1 MIRRL
6 VLCCAV
12 AAALAA
18 ALRPGSAPAG
28 VVLCHARAD
37 FNLLVSS
44 ARNMTCTA
52 AKRELRR
59 YHGSIA
65 RRFRTPGGFACY
77 RVSGNRL
84 AGQWRC
90 VRGTKAFRFEF
101 SD

>member
-6 VLCCAV
+6 VLCCI
-12 AAALAA
+12 AALAA
-18 ALRPGSAPAG
+18 AAVGSGTAPAG
-28 VVLCHARAD
+28 VVVCHAQAD

-44 ARNMTCTA
+44 ARNMTCAA

-59 YHGSIA
+59 YHGSIS
-65 RRFRTPGGFACY
+65 RRFRTPGGFVCY

-90 VRGTKAFRFEF
+90 VRGSRAFRFEF

>member
-1 MIRRL
+1 VLRRL
-6 VLCCAV
+6 ALCCAAG
-12 AAALAA
+12 AAAAA
-18 ALRPGSAPAG
+18 IAAGAAPAG
-28 VVLCHARAD
+28 VVSCHHHAD

-59 YHGSIA
+59 YRGSIS

-90 VRGTKAFRFEF
+90 VRGGRAFRFEF

>member
-1 MIRRL
+1 MIRPL
-6 VLCCAV
+6 ALCCTVV
-12 AAALAA
+12 AAIASAFRPAA
-18 ALRPGSAPAG
+18 APAG

-44 ARNMTCTA
+44 ARNMTCTD

-59 YHGSIA
+59 YHGSIS
-65 RRFRTPGGFACY
+65 RRFRTPGGFVCY

-90 VRGTKAFRFEF
+90 VRGSRAFRFEF